1 MAHGEIGDG
10 STKMINITASDF
22 EGIEYYATLYKKDYD
37 TIVHE
42 ALKLYF
48 ETQEKARVEKEL
60 DDARKE
66 TNLDYD
72 EFWDG
77 VDLD

>member
-1 MAHGEIGDG
+1 
-10 STKMINITASDF
+10 MINISASDF
-22 EGIEYYATLYKKDYD
+22 EEIEYYATLYKKDYD

-42 ALKLYF
+42 ALKFYF
-48 ETQEKARVEKEL
+48 EAQEKARVEKEL